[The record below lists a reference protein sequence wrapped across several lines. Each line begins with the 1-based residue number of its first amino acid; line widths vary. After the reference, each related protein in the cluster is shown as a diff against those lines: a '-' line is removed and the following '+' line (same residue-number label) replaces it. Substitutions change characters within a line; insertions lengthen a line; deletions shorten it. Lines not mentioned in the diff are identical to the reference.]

1 MKIATEAGVMLN
13 TNKLFVCSQ
22 YICDGNMRSDQ
33 EVYFST
39 LRENAK
45 VLLDVEKVL
54 QANAKF
60 IGETQHFLRINAKDL

>member
-1 MKIATEAGVMLN
+1 MFARNIFVMEIWG
-13 TNKLFVCSQ
+13 Q
-22 YICDGNMRSDQ
+22 DQ

-60 IGETQHFLRINAKDL
+60 IGETHHFLRINAKDLWASANFIGGT